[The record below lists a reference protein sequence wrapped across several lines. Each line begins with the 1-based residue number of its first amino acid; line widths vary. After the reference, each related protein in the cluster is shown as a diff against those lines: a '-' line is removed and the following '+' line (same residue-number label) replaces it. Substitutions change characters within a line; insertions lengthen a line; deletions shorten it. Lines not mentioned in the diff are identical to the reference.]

1 MEYYSAVKME
11 HTIDKYSNRDDPQ
24 NIVLSKGSLT
34 QDGTYWIRAILW
46 TYLSIKYKSYVF

>member
-34 QDGTYWIRAILW
+34 QDGTY
-46 TYLSIKYKSYVF
+46 

>member
-11 HTIDKYSNRDDPQ
+11 HTIDKCSNRDDPQ

-34 QDGTYWIRAILW
+34 QDGTYCIRAILW